1 MVTSKKSAKKR
12 GGEPELFGFSLS
24 SLLDATGADLDPA
37 AGLEDALLT
46 VTEAAKLRGVSR
58 VAIHELISRGRLKA
72 VDIGGRKFIMRSELE
87 AFERQKPGP
96 KGDTE

>member
-12 GGEPELFGFSLS
+12 GGESESFGFSLS
-24 SLLDATGADLDPA
+24 SLLDATLDPA

-72 VDIGGRKFIMRSELE
+72 VDIGGRKFIRRSELE